1 MSYLYIGL
9 LTQLSYLTY
18 VGFLNRFNLSSDIDI
33 VRIIYAFFLCHKGY
47 RGLFHV
53 FRELSLTFSTDQK
66 HHKTL
71 DFDFFFFLLLMIHNI
86 MEWCTDIVKIFRLH
100 VLEELLSLREEK
112 RMLLHVCMGSVGP
125 SWRIFF
131 FQPKS
136 TLSGWE
142 LSNPTQLIQCVETNP
157 TEPTW
162 VGLTISCLI
171 K

>member
-66 HHKTL
+66 HHKTP

-86 MEWCTDIVKIFRLH
+86 MEWCTDKVKIFRLH

-131 FQPKS
+131 FSTQIDLVGLRTFQP
-136 TLSGWE
+136 
-142 LSNPTQLIQCVETNP
+142 NPTHPMCRD
-157 TEPTW
+157 
-162 VGLTISCLI
+162 
-171 K
+171 